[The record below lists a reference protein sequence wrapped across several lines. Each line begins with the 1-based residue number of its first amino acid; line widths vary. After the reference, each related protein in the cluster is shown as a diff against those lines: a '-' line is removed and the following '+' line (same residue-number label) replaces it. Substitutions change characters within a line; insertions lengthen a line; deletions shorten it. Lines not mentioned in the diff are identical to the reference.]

1 VPTRE
6 TTRRRGGIVVQAV
19 GLSRPRLSQSLVS
32 KTLPREL
39 LGVVFFERL
48 NPRIR
53 LAVASDDIRHIRI
66 DIRVEIT

>member
-1 VPTRE
+1 VSTSE
-6 TTRRRGGIVVQAV
+6 AIRRWGGIVVEAI

-32 KTLPREL
+32 KTLPHGL
-39 LGVVFFERL
+39 LGVAFFERL
-48 NPRIR
+48 NLRIR